1 MANSVQSK
9 TELIRTERS
18 AEKQNSRVLIN
29 GKIWRYIDQLIIDL
43 LVTFRDVFRVGTGH
57 PAADFRHTPCRHLA
71 VGKKAVG
78 VSAH

>member
-1 MANSVQSK
+1 EFNLSIATLEL
-9 TELIRTERS
+9 TELS
-18 AEKQNSRVLIN
+18 V
-29 GKIWRYIDQLIIDL
+29 GKFDVSSSIADR
-43 LVTFRDVFRVGTGH
+43 LVAFRDVFRVGGGH